1 MKRFFLGL
9 AILFLP
15 VILAASPVSESR
27 CRSIAAEFFSGR
39 DSRFSPSSLALLGQ
53 KTTVKSGIDSPAYF
67 IYRNG
72 ASGFVI
78 VSGDDSV
85 PAILGYSDKG
95 SISIDNAPAN
105 FKEWMGMWEAI
116 IADRR
121 ATGATQSADFSNY
134 RTAAKVGAED
144 KLQYET
150 ARWGQD
156 APYNNLCPGG
166 SVSGCGATATCIVL
180 RYHKWPDNG
189 VKDVPGYTTAT
200 KKYNISKIPVADQEY
215 DWEKMTLSYNSA
227 STQDEKDAVAKL
239 MYHVGVMLQSDYSP
253 DGTSTY
259 PSDLASVLRTYLKY
273 DASVIAKE
281 ADYYPADKW
290 VEMLKESLETNGPI
304 IYTAQSS
311 SQGGHAFVVDGY
323 EGNKLH
329 INWGWDGSNDGHYI
343 FPNFDPFTQGH
354 YVIFN
359 LKKDEGGTQQD
370 DIVLYKVSQAGNS
383 GIIVS
388 GTIEPDKSFSA
399 NINAVANFSEKAFSG
414 QIALARVDKNEN
426 IKEVTGAVSSQ
437 LNSLADHSYSLNSCK
452 LTGPFNTG
460 DRLMAVYSS
469 SVTTNWTILRYD
481 RTDPSIIG
489 EIPLADA
496 QSIEESTK
504 LKYVL
509 ADKKISLT
517 FKTGV
522 EVQLLDSKENPVSG
536 VVSKIDNKNATIDVS
551 ALSSGQY
558 TIKLTKDTE
567 LKLITVKL

>member
-39 DSRFSPSSLALLGQ
+39 DSRFSPSSLALVAQ

-121 ATGATQSADFSNY
+121 ATGATQSADFNNY

-189 VKDVPGYTTAT
+189 VKDVPGYTTDT

-259 PSDLASVLRTYLKY
+259 PTDLASVLRTYLKY

-311 SQGGHAFVVDGY
+311 SEGGHAFVVDGY

-343 FPNFDPFTQGH
+343 FPNFDTFTQGH

-370 DIVLYKVSQAGNS
+370 DIVLYKASQAGNS

-437 LNSLADHSYSLNSCK
+437 LNSMTYHSYSLNSCK

-522 EVQLLDSKENPVSG
+522 EVQLLDSNENPVSG

-551 ALSSGQY
+551 ALSSGKY